1 MKQYYLDLRNVDP
14 EKRDEI
20 YEKVRSRS
28 WEVFDVAGVPNLYA
42 FMWDHSKDP
51 IEELS
56 LSSQVV
62 LPYLP

>member
-42 FMWDHSKDP
+42 FMWKPSEDP